1 MPTPANN
8 RVESLIPRP
17 TAFKPGVSGNPRGR
31 RPGTQ
36 NKRTTEARELCT
48 GLLAH
53 PDYLPSLQKRL
64 IAGTAGAMEPLVWAY
79 AFGRPVDRVETGSP
93 GEFAQMSNDE
103 LKRRLRAALTATPQE

>member
-1 MPTPANN
+1 MPAPANS

-36 NKRTTEARELCT
+36 NKRTIEVRELCT
-48 GLLAH
+48 RLLAH

-64 IAGTAGAMEPLVWAY
+64 IAGVAGPMEAVVWAY
-79 AFGRPVDRVETGSP
+79 AFGRPPDRVERGVP
-93 GEFAQMSNDE
+93 GAFAELTNEE
-103 LKRRLRAALTATPQE
+103 LKCRLLAALTAIP